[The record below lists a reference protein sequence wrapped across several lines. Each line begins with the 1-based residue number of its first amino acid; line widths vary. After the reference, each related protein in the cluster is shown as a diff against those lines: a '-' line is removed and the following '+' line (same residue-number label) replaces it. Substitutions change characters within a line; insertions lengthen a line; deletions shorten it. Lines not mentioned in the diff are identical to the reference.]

1 MKSVSRHFILIFLLV
16 CILFSCRNADSQS
29 QATVLSGNYWKDQAL
44 DDIMPSWRAKARD
57 TVHGAF
63 YTNLD
68 SSWRKFGSTNK
79 FPSMLARHLFS
90 FSVSYLLSGDENDLK
105 IAAETAKWLIDHA
118 WDKKY
123 GGWYDEL
130 DEKGNAIKDTKN
142 MFVQVYTITGLTMY
156 YYVTKDSLVRTYID
170 KANDLIQ
177 SKAWDQ
183 KKEGFYNEMNR
194 DWTISD
200 SNKAFASQ
208 ITPVSGYLIYLYAAT
223 REKKYLNQIE
233 KIVNATTQHM
243 IDPKTGWVL
252 EYFDKDW
259 NYIRAGDE
267 SSEVNIGHNIET
279 AWMLLKT
286 FGLTGDEAYLNTAN
300 KLSDKIYEWGVSKEK
315 RFWYT
320 GVGLKNPSLHNE
332 TAYWWIQAYGNMFD
346 LYWYHF
352 SSDSKYLSG
361 FENGASFWDA
371 YFIDRQYGD
380 TYTGVDIN
388 GVVKDATKANRY
400 KTSYHS
406 MEHCLVNYLALNLW
420 NNNEPVKLHF
430 KINQSGFGDKLYPV
444 MLEDKNIIISEA
456 TLNSEGREKLQIE
469 GQSIILPPLNNSSI
483 SVIVRNSALSKK

>member
-1 MKSVSRHFILIFLLV
+1 MRISFSTPLFLATLLS
-16 CILFSCRNADSQS
+16 LFLSSSNTYSQS
-29 QATVLSGNYWKDQAL
+29 TSPITNGVYWKEQAL
-44 DDIMPSWRAKARD
+44 NDIMPQWAARSRD

-68 SSWRKFGSTNK
+68 SAWNRVGSTNK

-90 FSVSYLLSGDENDLK
+90 FSVSYLLSGNERDLK
-105 IAAETAKWLIDHA
+105 IAAETAKWLIDFA
-118 WDKKY
+118 WDDHY

-130 DEKGNAIKDTKN
+130 DEKGNTVKDTKN

-194 DWTISD
+194 DWTVND

-233 KIVNATTQHM
+233 KIVNATTKHM

-259 NYIRAGDE
+259 NYITTGDE
-267 SSEVNIGHNIET
+267 RSEVNIGHNIET

-286 FGLTGDEAYLNTAN
+286 FGLTGNAAYLNTAN
-300 KLSDKIYEWGVSKEK
+300 ILSDKIYEWGVSKER

-320 GVGLKNPSLHNE
+320 GVGLQNPSLHNE

-352 SSDSKYLSG
+352 TKDSSYLRG
-361 FENGASFWDA
+361 FKNGASFWDA
-371 YFIDRQYGD
+371 YFVDRKYGD

-420 NNNEPVKLHF
+420 NNNEPIKLHF
-430 KINQSGFGDKLYPV
+430 KIHQSKSGDKLYPV
-444 MLEDKNIIISEA
+444 ILEDNSIIISEA
-456 TLNSEGREKLQIE
+456 TLNNGGQEKLQIE
-469 GQSIILPPLNNSSI
+469 GQSIILPTLNNSII
-483 SVIVRNSALSKK
+483 SVILRNSALSKK

>member
-1 MKSVSRHFILIFLLV
+1 MRRYAFRFISIFLLA
-16 CILFSCRNADSQS
+16 CFLFSCRNAETQY
-29 QATVLSGNYWKDQAL
+29 QPTVLGGNYWKDQAL
-44 DDIMPSWRAKARD
+44 NDIMPSWRVQARD
-57 TVHGAF
+57 TVYGAF

-68 SSWRKFGSTNK
+68 SNWQSFGSTNK

-90 FSVSYLLSGDENDLK
+90 FSTSYLLSGNESDLK

-118 WDKKY
+118 WDAEY

-130 DEKGNAIKDTKN
+130 DEKGNPVKETKN

-156 YYVTKDSLVRTYID
+156 YYVTKDSLVKTYID

-177 SKAWDQ
+177 SKAWDHT
-183 KKEGFYNEMNR
+183 KHGFYNEMKR
-194 DWTISD
+194 DWTIND

-223 REKKYLNQIE
+223 REQKYLDQIE
-233 KIVNATTQHM
+233 KIVNATTKNM
-243 IDPKTGWVL
+243 IDKKSGWVL

-259 NYIRAGDE
+259 NYIKSGDE
-267 SSEVNIGHNIET
+267 RSEVNIGHNIET

-286 FGLTGDEAYLNTAN
+286 YGLTGKKEYLNTARTV
-300 KLSDKIYEWGVSKEK
+300 SDKIYESGVSKDN

-320 GVGLKNPSLHNE
+320 GVGLNNADLHTE

-352 SSDSKYLSG
+352 SGDNNYIKG
-361 FENGASFWDA
+361 FEKGARFWDA
-371 YFIDRQYGD
+371 YFIDRKYGD
-380 TYTGVDIN
+380 TYTGVDSN

-406 MEHCLVNYLALNLW
+406 MEHCLVNYLALNQW
-420 NNNEPVKLHF
+420 VNNEPVKLHF
-430 KINQSGFGDKLYPV
+430 YLQESNSGDRLYPV
-444 MLEDKNIIISEA
+444 LLEDSTIIISEA
-456 TLNSEGREKLQIE
+456 RLNNARRDKLHVE
-469 GQSIILPPLNNSSI
+469 GQSVVLPSLKNSSI
-483 SVIVRNSALSKK
+483 TVVLNTVASHKK